1 MLFSKERRR
10 DDPEM
15 TNLVLK
21 KKIEKQINKV
31 QIYDK
36 AVLNTS
42 IFYLKL

>member
-1 MLFSKERRR
+1 
-10 DDPEM
+10 M

-21 KKIEKQINKV
+21 KKFEKQINKV

-36 AVLNTS
+36 AVLNAS

>member
-21 KKIEKQINKV
+21 KKFEKQINKV